1 MEFSNTGHVED
12 NIYSAD
18 LFFVE
23 RLSSLEG
30 SRCSVGII
38 LGL

>member
-1 MEFSNTGHVED
+1 MELSNTGHFED

-18 LFFVE
+18 LLFVE

-30 SRCSVGII
+30 SRCSVEII
-38 LGL
+38 LR